1 MYNKKMRFN
10 IPFLKFFFCMIL
22 MIQVLIPFDS
32 YPDIF
37 HNEFPS
43 EYKYRYSGV
52 SIKTVN
58 GKFYAYIVLLFNEN
72 PHFVNLIQKGTVS
85 LKEIGVEGFHV
96 KAYRSYLTTIQDAK
110 HLEECELIL
119 KVFLEPDLF
128 SDTFL
133 RQLENNLAKRNIILK
148 FYREGVF
155 KGAQITL
162 DYCIYGEKIKID
174 IRHPLF
180 DSNDEMYYIKPY
192 IYYDEFS
199 TSNSTFYYDM
209 IYINPD
215 EVNNDYIIAK
225 NIINGK
231 DVKSMFFV
239 GSKVS
244 EDIKHCLLMAFKDN
258 SSIRSEIWKM
268 FVVHE
273 LTHKIMNNQFNNYDQ
288 ITGEE
293 ISLSSTVYSNPY
305 LGLSVMYSYL
315 NYGKMN
321 PHRMAAMNYITYISE
336 ASGNKDFINNPG
348 NVKNIPIDKL
358 KEFTKNHFHYC
369 VNKLKQ
375 GR

>member
-1 MYNKKMRFN
+1 MRFN
-10 IPFLKFFFCMIL
+10 TALSKVFFCLIITL
-22 MIQVLIPFDS
+22 QVFIPPDS

-37 HNEFPS
+37 HSEFPS
-43 EYKYRYSGV
+43 EYKYRYSGE

-85 LKEIGVEGFHV
+85 LKEIGVEGFNI
-96 KAYRSYLTTIQDAK
+96 KAYRSYLTTIQDSK
-110 HLEECELIL
+110 FNDECDLIL
-119 KVFLEPDLF
+119 RVFLEPDQF
-128 SDTFL
+128 SAA
-133 RQLENNLAKRNIILK
+133 QLHQIENNLSKRNIILK

-155 KGAQITL
+155 KGAQISL

-180 DSNDEMYYIKPY
+180 ESNDEMFYIKPY

-215 EVNNDYIIAK
+215 EVNNDFIIAK
-225 NIINGK
+225 NIISGK

-244 EDIKHCLLMAFKDN
+244 DDIRHCLLLAFKDN
-258 SSIRSEIWKM
+258 SSIRGEIWKM
-268 FVVHE
+268 FVIHE

-293 ISLSSTVYSNPY
+293 ISLSSTIYSNPY

-336 ASGNKDFINNPG
+336 ASGNKDFITNPG
-348 NVKNIPIDKL
+348 NIKNVNVDRL
-358 KEFTKNHFHYC
+358 KEYTKNHFYFC
-369 VNKLKQ
+369 VNRLKQ
-375 GR
+375 NR

>member
-1 MYNKKMRFN
+1 MSFRILLKN
-10 IPFLKFFFCMIL
+10 IVISIFVIL
-22 MIQVLIPFDS
+22 QVFVPLRSRADT
-32 YPDIF
+32 F
-37 HNEFPS
+37 HNEFPL

-72 PHFVNLIQKGTVS
+72 PHFVNLIQKGTIS
-85 LKEIGVEGFHV
+85 LKEIGIEGFHV
-96 KAYRSYLTTIQDAK
+96 KAFRSYLTTIQDNK
-110 HLEECELIL
+110 LIEECELIL
-119 KVFLEPDLF
+119 KLFLEPDHF
-128 SDTFL
+128 NDTQL
-133 RQLENNLAKRNIILK
+133 RQIENGLAKRNIILK
-148 FYREGVF
+148 FYREGIF

-174 IRHPLF
+174 IKHPLF
-180 DSNDEMYYIKPY
+180 ENNDEMYYIKPY

-209 IYINPD
+209 VYINPD
-215 EVNNDYIIAK
+215 EVNNDYLIAK
-225 NIINGK
+225 NIISGK

-244 EDIKHCLLMAFKDN
+244 EDIKQCITMAFRNN

-268 FVVHE
+268 FVIHE

-288 ITGEE
+288 VTGEE

-321 PHRMAAMNYITYISE
+321 PHRMAAMNYITYLSE
-336 ASGNKDFINNPG
+336 ASGIKDLTNNPA
-348 NVKNIPIDKL
+348 NVKNISVDRL
-358 KEFTKNHFHYC
+358 KEYTRNHFHYC
-369 VNKLKQ
+369 VAKLKLH
-375 GR
+375 R

>member
-1 MYNKKMRFN
+1 MRLEYLFS
-10 IPFLKFFFCMIL
+10 KFFFCIIL
-22 MIQVLIPFDS
+22 SAQILVPRNS

-37 HNEFPS
+37 HNEYPS
-43 EYKYRYSGV
+43 EYKYRYNGS

-58 GKFYAYIVLLFNEN
+58 GKFYAYVVLLFNEN

-85 LKEIGVEGFHV
+85 LKEIGIEGFHV
-96 KAYRSYLTTIQDAK
+96 KAYRSYLTTLQDNK
-110 HLEECELIL
+110 LIEECELVL
-119 KVFLEPDLF
+119 KVFLEPDQF
-128 SDTFL
+128 NNAHL
-133 RQLENNLAKRNIILK
+133 RQIENTLAKRNIILK
-148 FYREGVF
+148 FYREGAF

-174 IRHPLF
+174 IKHPLF
-180 DSNDEMYYIKPY
+180 ESNDEMYYIKPY

-225 NIINGK
+225 NIIAGK

-244 EDIKHCLLMAFKDN
+244 EDIKNCLLMTFKDN

-336 ASGNKDFINNPG
+336 ASGNKDYINNPG
-348 NVKNIPIDKL
+348 NIKNIPVDKL
-358 KEFTKNHFHYC
+358 KEYTRNHFHYC
-369 VNKLKQ
+369 VNKLKLNK
-375 GR
+375 

>member
-1 MYNKKMRFN
+1 
-10 IPFLKFFFCMIL
+10 

-215 EVNNDYIIAK
+215 EV
-225 NIINGK
+225 
-231 DVKSMFFV
+231 
-239 GSKVS
+239 
-244 EDIKHCLLMAFKDN
+244 
-258 SSIRSEIWKM
+258 
-268 FVVHE
+268 
-273 LTHKIMNNQFNNYDQ
+273 
-288 ITGEE
+288 
-293 ISLSSTVYSNPY
+293 
-305 LGLSVMYSYL
+305 
-315 NYGKMN
+315 
-321 PHRMAAMNYITYISE
+321 
-336 ASGNKDFINNPG
+336 
-348 NVKNIPIDKL
+348 
-358 KEFTKNHFHYC
+358 
-369 VNKLKQ
+369 
-375 GR
+375 

>member
-1 MYNKKMRFN
+1 MRSL
-10 IPFLKFFFCMIL
+10 IKFSDLFFYIFIML
-22 MIQVLIPFDS
+22 QVFTPKSSFS
-32 YPDIF
+32 DIF

-43 EYKYRYSGV
+43 EYKYRYSGA

-72 PHFVNLIQKGTVS
+72 PHFVNLIQKGTIS
-85 LKEIGVEGFHV
+85 MKEIGVEGFHI
-96 KAYRSYLTTIQDAK
+96 KAYRSYLATIQDSK
-110 HLEECELIL
+110 LVDECELIL
-119 KVFLEPDLF
+119 KIFLEPDQF
-128 SDTFL
+128 NDAHL
-133 RQLENNLAKRNIILK
+133 RQIENNLGKRNIILK
-148 FYREGVF
+148 FYREGAY

-174 IRHPLF
+174 IKHPLF
-180 DSNDEMYYIKPY
+180 ESNDEMYNIKPY

-215 EVNNDYIIAK
+215 EVNNDYLIAK
-225 NIINGK
+225 NVISGK

-244 EDIKHCLLMAFKDN
+244 EDIKHCLLIAFKDN

-268 FVVHE
+268 FVIHE

-293 ISLSSTVYSNPY
+293 ISLSSTIYLNPY

-336 ASGNKDFINNPG
+336 ESGNKDYINNPG
-348 NVKNIPIDKL
+348 NIKNIPVVRL
-358 KEFTKNHFHYC
+358 KELTKNHFHYC
-369 VNKLKQ
+369 VNRLK
-375 GR
+375 RNK

>member
-1 MYNKKMRFN
+1 MSFRIFLNKSVISLFV
-10 IPFLKFFFCMIL
+10 IL
-22 MIQVLIPFDS
+22 QVLVPLRS
-32 YPDIF
+32 YSDIF
-37 HNEFPS
+37 HNEFPL

-85 LKEIGVEGFHV
+85 LKEIGIEGFHV
-96 KAYRSYLTTIQDAK
+96 KAYRSYLSTIQDNK
-110 HLEECELIL
+110 LVEECELIL
-119 KVFLEPDLF
+119 KLFLEPDHF
-128 SDTFL
+128 NDAQL
-133 RQLENNLAKRNIILK
+133 RQMESSLAKRNIILK
-148 FYREGVF
+148 FYREGIF

-162 DYCIYGEKIKID
+162 DYCIFGEKIKID
-174 IRHPLF
+174 IKHPLF

-209 IYINPD
+209 VYINPD
-215 EVNNDYIIAK
+215 EVNNDYLIAK
-225 NIINGK
+225 NIISGK

-244 EDIKHCLLMAFKDN
+244 EDIKQCLLMAFKNN

-288 ITGEE
+288 VTGEE
-293 ISLSSTVYSNPY
+293 ISLSSTIYSNPY

-321 PHRMAAMNYITYISE
+321 PHRMAAMNYITYLSE
-336 ASGNKDFINNPG
+336 VSGIKDLTANPG
-348 NVKNIPIDKL
+348 NVKNISVDRL
-358 KEFTKNHFHYC
+358 KEYTKNHFHYC
-369 VNKLKQ
+369 IGKL
-375 GR
+375 RLNR

>member
-1 MYNKKMRFN
+1 MPLN
-10 IPFLKFFFCMIL
+10 
-22 MIQVLIPFDS
+22 S

-37 HNEFPS
+37 HSEYPS
-43 EYKYRYSGV
+43 EYKYRDSGV

-72 PHFVNLIQKGTVS
+72 PHFVNLIQKGTIS
-85 LKEIGVEGFHV
+85 LKEIGIEGFHV
-96 KAYRSYLTTIQDAK
+96 KAYRSYLTTLQDSK
-110 HLEECELIL
+110 LTEECELIL

-128 SDTFL
+128 NDIRL
-133 RQLENNLAKRNIILK
+133 RQIENSLAKRNIILK
-148 FYREGVF
+148 FYREGIF

-174 IRHPLF
+174 IKHPLF
-180 DSNDEMYYIKPY
+180 ESNDEMYYIKPY

-244 EDIKHCLLMAFKDN
+244 EDIKHSLLLAFKDN
-258 SSIRSEIWKM
+258 TSIRSEIWKM
-268 FVVHE
+268 FVIHE

-293 ISLSSTVYSNPY
+293 ISLSSTIYSNPY

-336 ASGNKDFINNPG
+336 ASGNKDILNNPG
-348 NVKNIPIDKL
+348 NIKNINVEKL
-358 KEFTKNHFHYC
+358 KEYTRNHFNYC
-369 VNKLKQ
+369 INKLKLN
-375 GR
+375 R

>member
-1 MYNKKMRFN
+1 MRLNRLF
-10 IPFLKFFFCMIL
+10 ISIV
-22 MIQVLIPFDS
+22 VLIQLFLSVNS
-32 YPDIF
+32 YSDIF
-37 HNEFPS
+37 HSEFPA

-72 PHFVNLIQKGTVS
+72 PHFVNLIQKGTIS

-96 KAYRSYLTTIQDAK
+96 KAYRSYLTTIQDNK
-110 HLEECELIL
+110 LVDECELIL
-119 KVFLEPDLF
+119 RVFLEPDQF
-128 SDTFL
+128 SDNNL
-133 RQLENNLAKRNIILK
+133 RQIEYSLAKRNIILK

-162 DYCIYGEKIKID
+162 DYCIYGEKIKIEMK
-174 IRHPLF
+174 HPLF

-225 NIINGK
+225 NVINGK

-244 EDIKHCLLMAFKDN
+244 EDIKHSLSMAFKDN
-258 SSIRSEIWKM
+258 SSIRNEIWKM
-268 FVVHE
+268 FVIHE

-293 ISLSSTVYSNPY
+293 ISLSSTIYSNPY

-321 PHRMAAMNYITYISE
+321 PHRMAAMNYISYISE
-336 ASGNKDFINNPG
+336 VSGNKDFVNNPG
-348 NVKNIPIDKL
+348 NIKNLPVDKL
-358 KEFTKNHFHYC
+358 KEYTKNHFNYC
-369 VNKLKQ
+369 INKL
-375 GR
+375 RLIR

>member
-1 MYNKKMRFN
+1 MSAH
-10 IPFLKFFFCMIL
+10 ILLKTIFVSIFVAAQFFVPL
-22 MIQVLIPFDS
+22 KS
-32 YPDIF
+32 YADIF
-37 HNEFPS
+37 HNEFPL

-72 PHFVNLIQKGTVS
+72 PHFVNLIQKGTIS
-85 LKEIGVEGFHV
+85 LKEIGIEGFHI
-96 KAYRSYLTTIQDAK
+96 KAFRSYLSTVQDNK
-110 HLEECELIL
+110 LLEECELIL
-119 KVFLEPDLF
+119 KLFLEPDHYK
-128 SDTFL
+128 DNQL
-133 RQLENNLAKRNIILK
+133 RQIESSLAKRNIVLK
-148 FYREGVF
+148 FYREGIF

-174 IRHPLF
+174 IKHPLF
-180 DSNDEMYYIKPY
+180 ESSEEMYYIKPY

-209 IYINPD
+209 VYINPD
-215 EVNNDYIIAK
+215 EVNNDYLIAK
-225 NIINGK
+225 NIISGK
-231 DVKSMFFV
+231 DVKSLFFV

-244 EDIKHCLLMAFKDN
+244 EDIRQCILLAFKN
-258 SSIRSEIWKM
+258 SSSIRSEIWKM

-293 ISLSSTVYSNPY
+293 ISLSSTIYSNPY

-336 ASGNKDFINNPG
+336 VSGMKDLVNNPA
-348 NVKNIPIDKL
+348 NVKNIPIDRL
-358 KEFTKNHFHYC
+358 KEYTKNHFYYC
-369 VNKLKQ
+369 VGKLKLN
-375 GR
+375 R